1 MDKRIYLLDVT
12 NRDGVQTSRLGLAKL
27 EKTVLNILLNRMG
40 VHQSEMG
47 FPTTHHE
54 TNYIN
59 ANCELAL
66 RGVLQ
71 PMILSGWVRAIES
84 DVEMARQLTRIE
96 HLNVSISTSNQM
108 IEGKFGGKWDKNDVI
123 REMVK
128 AVERA
133 HDLGIQTIGVNAED
147 SSRTSMDYLIKF
159 GNAAK
164 KAGADRFRYCDT
176 LGYEN
181 PFRIHFRIKDLA
193 KALDMPIEIHCHND
207 LGMAVACSVEGAKG
221 AVEEG
226 QDGWINTTVNS
237 MGERAGNADLVSCCL
252 ALKYGAEF
260 QELGLLDP
268 KIDLSQS
275 YHLAA
280 YAEHAFGVPIPK
292 NQPGVGDNA
301 FAHES
306 GIHADGALKDHKS
319 YELYDFKELGRGKPT
334 YVETGR
340 LITTGEYSG
349 VKGMKHVY
357 NGFEISFKND
367 REAREVLELVR
378 YANVHKQKPL
388 VKEEFIFIAQY
399 PKIARKIMT
408 MAPPDF
414 L

>member
-1 MDKRIYLLDVT
+1 
-12 NRDGVQTSRLGLAKL
+12 
-27 EKTVLNILLNRMG
+27 
-40 VHQSEMG
+40 
-47 FPTTHHE
+47 
-54 TNYIN
+54 
-59 ANCELAL
+59 
-66 RGVLQ
+66 
-71 PMILSGWVRAIES
+71 MILSGWVRAIES

-123 REMVK
+123 KEMVK

-133 HDLGIQTIGVNAED
+133 RDLGIRTIGVNAED
-147 SSRTSMDYLIKF
+147 ASRTSMDYLIKF

-193 KALDMPIEIHCHND
+193 KELDMPIEIHCHND

-221 AVEEG
+221 AIEEG
-226 QDGWINTTVNS
+226 QDSWINTTVNS

-252 ALKYGAEF
+252 ALKYAAEF
-260 QELGLLDP
+260 QELGLIDP
-268 KIDLSQS
+268 KIDLSQA
-275 YHLAA
+275 YHIAA

-306 GIHADGALKDHKS
+306 GIHADGALKDHKN
-319 YELYDFKELGRGKPT
+319 YELYDFQELGRGKPT

-340 LITTGEYSG
+340 SITTGEYSG
-349 VKGMKHVY
+349 VKSMKHVY

-367 REAREVLELVR
+367 REAREILELVR